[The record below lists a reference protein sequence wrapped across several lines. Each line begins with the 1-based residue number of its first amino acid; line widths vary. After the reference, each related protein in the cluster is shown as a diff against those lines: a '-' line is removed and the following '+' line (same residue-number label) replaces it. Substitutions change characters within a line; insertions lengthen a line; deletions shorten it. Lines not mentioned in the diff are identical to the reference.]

1 MEHYGQ
7 RTLFVALRYGA
18 NLFVRPRLFDPLGS
32 PIRAEA
38 DSNCETTME
47 GDALFEGGCWHVAV
61 GDEDLEQGDE
71 GVEGDSS
78 GEN

>member
-1 MEHYGQ
+1 
-7 RTLFVALRYGA
+7 
-18 NLFVRPRLFDPLGS
+18 
-32 PIRAEA
+32 
-38 DSNCETTME
+38 ME

-61 GDEDLEQGDE
+61 GDEDLEQCDE